1 MNTTQR
7 KGVTARTTKETVIKL
22 ELSLDEQEGVFL
34 GSSGIGFLDHMLEL
48 MMKHSGFSLRLDA
61 KGDLDVDA
69 HHTVEDIGLC
79 LGQAFRECLGEKKGI
94 VRYGSLILPMDEAL
108 MLCAVDLSG
117 RTGFYPTLNFPTEKI
132 GTFDCQSIQ
141 VFWQAFIQ
149 EAKITLHLQQLAGE
163 NSHHLAEA
171 VFKGIGKV
179 LREAVRVEGEAIP
192 SSKGVL

>member
-1 MNTTQR
+1 MR
-7 KGVTARTTKETVIKL
+7 KGFVERTTKETAIKV
-22 ELSLDEQEGVFL
+22 ELVLDEEGVFQ

-48 MMKHSGFSLRLDA
+48 LIKHSGFKLRLEA
-61 KGDLDVDA
+61 SGDLGVDA

-79 LGQAFRECLGEKKGI
+79 LGQAFRESLGDKKGI

-108 MLCAVDLSG
+108 VLCAVDLSG
-117 RTGFYPTLNFPTEKI
+117 RTGFYSSLNFPTEKI
-132 GTFDCQSIQ
+132 GTFDCQLIQ

-171 VFKGIGKV
+171 VFKGIGRILKQ
-179 LREAVRVEGEAIP
+179 AVKVEGDKIP
-192 SSKGVL
+192 SSKGLL